1 MVSALEDLTV
11 QWEETSMLGSNF
23 SDLLSLLSLYR
34 NTENEKALSGW
45 NATVSLNKGRLEK
58 KRKDILSKENSTYKD
73 THGKV
78 KIYQQP
84 DVTQALSV

>member
-45 NATVSLNKGRLEK
+45 NATVSLNK
-58 KRKDILSKENSTYKD
+58 D
-73 THGKV
+73 
-78 KIYQQP
+78 
-84 DVTQALSV
+84 